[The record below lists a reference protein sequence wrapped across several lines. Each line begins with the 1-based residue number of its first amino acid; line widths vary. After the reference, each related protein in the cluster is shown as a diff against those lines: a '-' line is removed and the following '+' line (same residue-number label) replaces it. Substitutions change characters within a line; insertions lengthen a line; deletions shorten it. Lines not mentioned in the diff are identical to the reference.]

1 MLSDRRTLFRVPQ
14 SRDSFC
20 LRCRLLRAPQ
30 QHRRRSAGEQ
40 HSGRCSAHRDRGRQK
55 LAHLHLAQRFT
66 ALWVPLAIVTRYDYY
81 MTMTGIRIADLKSR
95 LSEHLRKV
103 RAGSSLTILD
113 RDTPIARI
121 VPWKAGNGSLKLRA
135 PLPGAPKLQRVP
147 LPPPLRLRGD
157 VVKLLMEERQGD
169 R

>member
-1 MLSDRRTLFRVPQ
+1 MVVP
-14 SRDSFC
+14 SR
-20 LRCRLLRAPQ
+20 
-30 QHRRRSAGEQ
+30 
-40 HSGRCSAHRDRGRQK
+40 
-55 LAHLHLAQRFT
+55 
-66 ALWVPLAIVTRYDYY
+66 VPLAIMTRSDYHV
-81 MTMTGIRIADLKSR
+81 TMTGIRIADLKSR

-103 RAGSSLTILD
+103 RAGDSLTILD

-121 VPWKAGNGSLKLRA
+121 VPWKASNGSLKLRP

-157 VVKLLMEERQGD
+157 VLKLLMEERHGD

>member
-1 MLSDRRTLFRVPQ
+1 MT
-14 SRDSFC
+14 
-20 LRCRLLRAPQ
+20 RC
-30 QHRRRSAGEQ
+30 
-40 HSGRCSAHRDRGRQK
+40 
-55 LAHLHLAQRFT
+55 
-66 ALWVPLAIVTRYDYY
+66 DYY